1 MATSGNRTRI
11 SPVISKWLRLF
22 EFSSDADSLRA
33 RFQQGI
39 SWNVAGAILNNG
51 VNFLTNIAIANLL
64 GREIFGE
71 YGMIQS
77 TLTTFVGIAQAAG
90 GITAT
95 KYVAEFRSSDKEKA
109 GRVLGLCTATTAA
122 TGVIGTLLILFCAP
136 WLASTTLKASF
147 LARPLQ
153 IAGAVV
159 LFTVMNA
166 YQMGALAGLES
177 YREWA
182 IVNGLQGP
190 VQLGICSFSAW
201 RWGLQ
206 GAVTGLLATSAI
218 RWLVLHF
225 ALVREAKRQGIV
237 FRYSGIWQ
245 ERSILLKFA
254 LPAAISGLSAPP
266 AMWLGN
272 TFLVRQASGYSQM
285 ALFSAALNLKN
296 VVMFLPVLLNSVG
309 FSLLNNHRAG
319 ESGSQ
324 YRTVFWVTVCSVA
337 ATALAGAAFVGVFGR
352 LILRLYGKNFP
363 EAYPA
368 LLVLLCCA
376 VLESIAMAV
385 YLIIGAEEK
394 MWLSLLIVMLPRD
407 IAIVLFAYW
416 LTPLHGALGLSFAH
430 LSAWAICSAVI
441 FTVVARIGL
450 TPRTQRQ
457 SDPIGLAGL
466 LEGEGEF

>member
-1 MATSGNRTRI
+1 MSSNSAQTPLNITNC
-11 SPVISKWLRLF
+11 LRVFKL
-22 EFSSDADSLRA
+22 SSEPGSLRA
-33 RFQQGI
+33 RFQHGV
-39 SWNVAGAILNNG
+39 SWNVIGAILNNG
-51 VNFLTNIAIANLL
+51 ANFLTNIAIANLL
-64 GREIFGE
+64 GREIFGQ

-95 KYVAEFRSSDKEKA
+95 KYVAEFRSSDKERA

-147 LARPLQ
+147 LARPMQ
-153 IAGAVV
+153 IAAAVV
-159 LFTVMNA
+159 FFTVMNA

-177 YREWA
+177 YRGWA
-182 IVNGLQGP
+182 IANGLQGP
-190 VQLGICSFSAW
+190 LQLGICSLSAW

-206 GAVTGLLATSAI
+206 GAVAGLLATSAI
-218 RWLVLHF
+218 RWLILHF
-225 ALVREAKRQGIV
+225 ALVREANRQGI
-237 FRYSGIWQ
+237 FFCYSGIWQ
-245 ERSILLKFA
+245 ERSILFKFA

-296 VVMFLPVLLNSVG
+296 VVMFLPLLLNSVG
-309 FSLLNNHRAG
+309 FSLLNNHRG
-319 ESGSQ
+319 KESGSQ
-324 YRTVFWVTVCSVA
+324 YRTVFWTTVCSVA
-337 ATALAGAAFVGVFGR
+337 ATALAGAAFVGILGR

-363 EAYPA
+363 EAYPV

-376 VLESIAMAV
+376 VIESIAMAA

-394 MWLSLLIVMLPRD
+394 MWLSLLAVMLPRD
-407 IAIVLFAYW
+407 IAMGLFAYW

-430 LSAWAICSAVI
+430 LCAWMICSAVI

-450 TPRTQRQ
+450 TPKTLQRQ
-457 SDPIGLAGL
+457 SDTVGLAGL
-466 LEGEGEF
+466 LEGDAEF